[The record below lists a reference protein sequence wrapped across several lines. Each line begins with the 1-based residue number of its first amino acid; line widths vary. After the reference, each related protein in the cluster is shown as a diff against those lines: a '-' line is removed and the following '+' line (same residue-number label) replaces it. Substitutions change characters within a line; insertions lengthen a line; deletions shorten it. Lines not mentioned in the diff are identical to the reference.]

1 MKRRTA
7 RATVRRAFT
16 LLEVLMVIV
25 ILGLI
30 ATVVI
35 TQIGGTEERAR
46 RDLTQQQINGVLVT
60 KLDLF
65 RLHCGRY
72 PTEDEGLLALLEQ
85 PDDEELEDKW
95 AGPYVKPEQL
105 KDPWGNELNYKFPG
119 DVGGEK
125 MYDLWSS
132 GPNGDDESGDGDD
145 IKNWSDDD

>member
-1 MKRRTA
+1 MRRRTA

-35 TQIGGTEERAR
+35 TQIGGTEERSK
-46 RDLTQQQINGVLVT
+46 RDLAKLHIDGVLVP
-60 KLDLF
+60 KIDLF

-72 PTEDEGLLALLEQ
+72 PDEDEGLEVLLNQ
-85 PDDEELEDKW
+85 PDDEELEDQW

-105 KDPWGNELNYKFPG
+105 QDPWGNDFTYQYPG
-119 DVGGEK
+119 EFNENGFDV
-125 MYDLWSS
+125 SS
-132 GPNGDDESGDGDD
+132 PGPDGQEGNDDD
-145 IKNWSDDD
+145 IGNWQKTD

>member
-1 MKRRTA
+1 MKRRTV
-7 RATVRRAFT
+7 RAMVRRAFT

-35 TQIGGTEERAR
+35 TSIGGTEERAR
-46 RDLTQQQINGVLVT
+46 RDLAQQQINGVLVP
-60 KLDLF
+60 KIDLF

-72 PTEDEGLLALLEQ
+72 PDEDEGLKALLDQ

-105 KDPWGNELNYKFPG
+105 QDPWGNDFAYQYPG
-119 DVGGEK
+119 EFNENGFDV
-125 MYDLWSS
+125 SS
-132 GPNGDDESGDGDD
+132 PGPDGQEGNDDD
-145 IKNWSDDD
+145 IGNWQKTD